1 GHGVVP
7 RPGAGQAGGVRVVQP
22 RRRSGDEP
30 RPGPTRALAATT
42 ARANHRCRRQVFA
55 ASREAVLDE
64 MPGAYKDLDEV
75 MANQA
80 DLVEPVRR
88 FLPLATY
95 KGVDRPRRRSRS
107 GWRPEEER

>member
-1 GHGVVP
+1 MS
-7 RPGAGQAGGVRVVQP
+7 RNQA
-22 RRRSGDEP
+22 RRRLSLQAELEGVTASG
-30 RPGPTRALAATT
+30 GK
-42 ARANHRCRRQVFA
+42 VFA

-88 FLPLATY
+88 LTPLATY
-95 KGVDRPRRRSRS
+95 KGVERARSKRRSR